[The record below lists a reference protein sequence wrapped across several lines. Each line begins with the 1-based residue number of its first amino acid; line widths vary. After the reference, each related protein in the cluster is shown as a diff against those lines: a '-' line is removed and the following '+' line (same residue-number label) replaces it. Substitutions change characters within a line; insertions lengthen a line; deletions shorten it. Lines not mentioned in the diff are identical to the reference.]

1 MAELLKPWMLPGPAN
16 FVARVC
22 SAADR
27 QKVVVVHAP
36 FEPQVVAEALKAHLE
51 RDGRYLALG
60 IGPEAA
66 GSFECR
72 LATVAGMDSVTVP
85 SAAALATS
93 PRLDSVAIVIR
104 NRGAAEAGLAAFA
117 RMLGRQPKGEGPVL
131 LVVSED
137 GACSLEGHA
146 LEPIR
151 SVFGPLD
158 GAAYAAAMPRP
169 LRALEARLVA
179 SVAIEVAA
187 WDVGL
192 LDRLTALPP
201 ELAVRPDCC
210 VNAWDDGQVIRWRG
224 LVGTWEAGCVDD
236 WGGEPVEHALWLAAN
251 RPTALTKRVW
261 RGQLMMLLPW
271 IEQYRQMII
280 ERERRSLRADTVRS
294 GPDVESLDWGP
305 LAVQLERVPE
315 LKKLL
320 RAFREARNELAH
332 GRPITWTHI
341 KHCIDAARA
350 YSPAAWQQQAG

>member
-1 MAELLKPWMLPGPAN
+1 MAGLLKPWMLPGPAT

-22 SAADR
+22 AVADR
-27 QKVVVVHAP
+27 HKVVVIHAP
-36 FEPQVVAEALKAHLE
+36 FQPQAVTEALKAHLE
-51 RDGRYLALG
+51 RDGRYLLFE
-60 IGPEAA
+60 IGSEVA
-66 GSFECR
+66 GSFERR
-72 LATVAGMDSVTVP
+72 LAAAAGIDSATVP

-93 PRLDSVAIVIR
+93 PRLDNAAIVIR
-104 NRGAAEAGLAAFA
+104 SRGAAEAGLAAFA
-117 RMLGRQPKGEGPVL
+117 RMIGRQPEGQGPIV

-137 GACSLEGHA
+137 GAGSLEGHPF
-146 LEPIR
+146 EPTR

-201 ELAVRPDCC
+201 EQAVRPDRC
-210 VNAWDDGQVIRWRG
+210 VNAWDDGQVARWQGRAR
-224 LVGTWEAGCVDD
+224 TWEGGSVDD
-236 WGGEPVEHALWLAAN
+236 WGGEPAEHAFWLAAN

-261 RGQLMMLLPW
+261 RGQLAMLLPW
-271 IEQYRQMII
+271 IERYRQAII
-280 ERERRSLRADTVRS
+280 ERERRALRADTLRS
-294 GPDVESLDWGP
+294 GSDVESLDWGP

-315 LKKLL
+315 LKNLL
-320 RAFREARNELAH
+320 PTFRGARNELAH

-341 KHCIDAARA
+341 KHCIDAARS
-350 YSPAAWQQQAG
+350 YSLTN